1 MKAVI
6 VFDVIETLL
15 DLRALDPKFEAIFGT
30 AEARKE
36 WFQQLLQ
43 SALVANS
50 TGAYRDFTSLGSTAL
65 RMTAERHGIALS
77 DAQKKEI
84 EDTVRK
90 LPAHPDVIPGLE
102 RLRRSGFR
110 LATLTNSTQETAKS
124 QLESANIAEYFEKIF
139 SVDSVRR
146 YKPSPEPYRMAAS
159 ELGVEIGDLLLVA
172 AHAWDIAGASAA
184 GCRTAFVKRPDKVL
198 DPDAPK
204 PDYEVKDI
212 EELSSKLAAAS
223 AVSRKSLQAE
233 QQEAR

>member
-15 DLRALDPKFEAIFGT
+15 DLRALDPKFKAVFGT
-30 AEARKE
+30 ADARKD
-36 WFQQLLQ
+36 WFNQLLQ

-50 TGAYRDFTSLGSTAL
+50 TGVYRDFTRLGSSAL
-65 RMTAERHGIALS
+65 RMTAERHAIALT

-84 EDTVRK
+84 EDTVKK
-90 LPAHPDVIPGLE
+90 LPAHPDVIPGLK
-102 RLRRSGFR
+102 RLRQSGFR
-110 LATLTNSTQETAKS
+110 LATLTNSTQQTAKS
-124 QLESANIAEYFEKIF
+124 QLESAGIAEYFEKIF

-159 ELGVEIGDLLLVA
+159 ELGIEIGDLLLVA

-204 PDYEVKDI
+204 PDYEVGDI
-212 EELSSKLAAAS
+212 DELAAKLAAPS
-223 AVSRKSLQAE
+223 PVSRKDFPA
-233 QQEAR
+233 QQREAR